1 MYYRGNKEVLLQL
14 CGVWHTQFLFLTYE
28 YLRAINYQF
37 NSTSIRYETNYDDE
51 FTQVRILKNNGDLL
65 GVMNWFSVHATSM
78 NMSNHLVSSDNL
90 GYAALK
96 LEATLNPGRPVGRVI
111 LFNIL
116 ARNLAYA
123 VSILFYPSYGTLIQ
137 FI

>member
-14 CGVWHTQFLFLTYE
+14 CGVWHTRFLFLTYE
-28 YLRAINYQF
+28 IFAINYQF

-78 NMSNHLVSSDNL
+78 NMSNHFVSSDNL

-111 LFNIL
+111 LFSIL
-116 ARNLAYA
+116 TRNLTYA
-123 VSILFYPSYGTLIQ
+123 VSILFYLSYGTLIQ